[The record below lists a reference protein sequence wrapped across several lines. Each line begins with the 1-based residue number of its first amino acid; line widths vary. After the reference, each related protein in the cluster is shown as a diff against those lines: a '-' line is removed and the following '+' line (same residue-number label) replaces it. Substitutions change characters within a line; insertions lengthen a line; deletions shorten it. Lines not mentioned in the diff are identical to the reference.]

1 MMSSEQLF
9 LQAVSAYRTWLDCG
23 KDFLNHTDLF
33 EAWDEAVY
41 AYAESINLKRS
52 QAVTHV
58 VMALKVIR

>member
-9 LQAVSAYRTWLDCG
+9 LNAVTAYRTWLECN
-23 KDFLNHTDLF
+23 KDFLNHSDLF
-33 EAWDEAVY
+33 EQWDDAVI

>member
-1 MMSSEQLF
+1 
-9 LQAVSAYRTWLDCG
+9 LDCN
-23 KDFLNHTDLF
+23 KDFLNHSDLF
-33 EAWDEAVY
+33 EAWDDAVI

>member
-9 LQAVSAYRTWLDCG
+9 LQAVSAYRVWVDCG
-23 KDFLNHTDLF
+23 KDFLNHSDLF
-33 EAWDEAVY
+33 EAWDDAVITY
-41 AYAESINLKRS
+41 ADSINLKRS

>member
-1 MMSSEQLF
+1 MSSETLF

-33 EAWDEAVY
+33 EAWDDAVTC
-41 AYAESINLKRS
+41 YAESINLKRS

>member
-1 MMSSEQLF
+1 MSSEQLF
-9 LQAVSAYRTWLDCG
+9 LQAVTAYQTWVDCG

-33 EAWDEAVY
+33 EAWDDAVI

-58 VMALKVIR
+58 VIALKVIR

>member
-9 LQAVSAYRTWLDCG
+9 LNAVTAYRVWLDCG

-33 EAWDEAVY
+33 EAWDDAVTT
-41 AYAESINLKRS
+41 YAESINLKRS